1 MSFRSIQL
9 TSLVSGFFAV
19 LLLLAGCAGLGKRLE
34 PPRVI
39 LSNIAVQ
46 KVTIFE
52 TTIEVKLR
60 IFNTNDIP
68 IEIIGTECDLEL
80 MGNHFATG
88 VSNDKLNIPSYE
100 SATIP
105 VVVYSS
111 VVSIIKNLLT
121 LQNTEKLK
129 YKLTGRIRIE
139 GGALLPPTIPFKSEG
154 ELSLDAFQ
162 GEPS

>member
-1 MSFRSIQL
+1 MTLRSIQI
-9 TSLVSGFFAV
+9 TGVVSGVFV
-19 LLLLAGCAGLGKRLE
+19 ILLLLSACAGLGKRLE
-34 PPRVI
+34 PPRVT
-39 LSNIAVQ
+39 LSNIVVQ
-46 KVTIFE
+46 KVTVFE

-60 IFNTNDIP
+60 IFNVNDIP
-68 IEIIGTECDLEL
+68 IEIKGTECDLEL

-88 VSNDKLNIPSYE
+88 VSNQKVNIPSYE

-111 VVSIIKNLLT
+111 VVSMIKSLLS

-139 GGALLPPTIPFKSEG
+139 GGALLPSAIPFKSDG
-154 ELSLDAFQ
+154 ELSFEAFR
-162 GEPS
+162 GTPS